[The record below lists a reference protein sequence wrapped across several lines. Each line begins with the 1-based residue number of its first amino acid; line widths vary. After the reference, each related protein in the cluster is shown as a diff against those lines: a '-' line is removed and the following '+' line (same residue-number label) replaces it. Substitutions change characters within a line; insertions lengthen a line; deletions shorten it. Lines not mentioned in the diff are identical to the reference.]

1 MTGYDNMLRMLIP
14 IAMVVISNCF
24 YHICSK
30 STPNNVNTFGGLMVT
45 YLTAAIVTGAIF
57 LYSVKYE
64 NTLIELAKINWTSI
78 ALGIAIIGLEAG
90 YIYAYRV
97 GWQVNNAPVVANTC
111 LAIALI
117 FIGAILY
124 KEGITLKQ
132 ISGMILCI
140 VGLIFI
146 NL

>member
-1 MTGYDNMLRMLIP
+1 MFRMIIP

-30 STPNNVNTFGGLMVT
+30 SMPNNVNTFGGLMVT
-45 YLTAAIVTGAIF
+45 YLTAAIITGALF
-57 LYSVKYE
+57 LYSIKYE

-97 GWQVNNAPVVANTC
+97 GWQVNNAPLVANTC
-111 LAIALI
+111 LAIALL

-124 KEGITLKQ
+124 NEGITLKQ
-132 ISGMILCI
+132 IAGMILCI

>member
-1 MTGYDNMLRMLIP
+1 M
-14 IAMVVISNCF
+14 
-24 YHICSK
+24 
-30 STPNNVNTFGGLMVT
+30 PNNVNTFGGLMVT
-45 YLTAAIVTGAIF
+45 YLTAAIITGALF
-57 LYSVKYE
+57 LYSIKYE
-64 NTLIELAKINWTSI
+64 NTLFELAKINWTSI

-97 GWQVNNAPVVANTC
+97 GWQVNNAPLVANTC
-111 LAIALI
+111 LAIALL

-124 KEGITLKQ
+124 NEGITLKQ
-132 ISGMILCI
+132 IAGMILCI